1 MKVTIN
7 EIIQS
12 LSKAD
17 AESLYSIYQH
27 RCLNRQQLKKLHF
40 DTMYPNNEVLSNRNA
55 KKNIKT
61 LLKFELIKEI
71 SFRPDE
77 SVFFLTT
84 TGIEVLRQIYSF
96 PANIYD
102 EQKKTS
108 VRGYFRAS
116 ELEILPR
123 NINHQ
128 VHLNNFVIDF
138 MSNKGDIPIK
148 YADEKFM
155 NTYTRIRPDGL
166 FSFGD
171 VDVFLEMDMAT
182 EKKSQLYEKWE
193 QYRNFINSNEYFYRE
208 RKIVVLFIVA
218 GTHLLEN
225 RIDLVRYTIYETL
238 LDLHDGDFEIVVGTH
253 ETLKDYLLKHL
264 VPSFKNN
271 IEYKQD
277 IIKTLKDKHQYVW
290 SEAIKLNKI
299 FKNAKFDGY
308 VRKLNEENKIY
319 IENNRIQEFLVDD
332 YYFSPT
338 DIIAKIAYIQNYN
351 LTFRERYN
359 RNFSYLIICESE
371 RSILKDLKS
380 LDLTAQ
386 PNVFYTT
393 LERLKSLPFHEA
405 IFQFD
410 QFGNLFHFENNGLT
424 KQVFE
429 AALGNLDNF

>member
-7 EIIQS
+7 KIIQS
-12 LSKAD
+12 LSKVD

-27 RCLNRQQLKKLHF
+27 RCLNRQQLKKIHF

-55 KKNIKT
+55 KKSVKT
-61 LLKFELIKEI
+61 LLKFEVIKEI
-71 SFRPDE
+71 PYRPDE

-96 PANIYD
+96 PANVYD

-128 VHLNNFVIDF
+128 VHLNDFVIDF
-138 MSNKGDIPIK
+138 MSNKCDIPIK

-155 NTYTRIRPDGL
+155 NTYTSVRPDGL

-253 ETLKDYLLKHL
+253 ETLQDYLLKNL
-264 VPSFKNN
+264 IPSFKNE
-271 IEYKQD
+271 IGYKQD
-277 IIKTLKDKHQYVW
+277 IIQTLKEKHQYVW
-290 SEAIKLNKI
+290 SDAIKLNKI

-308 VRKLNEENKIY
+308 VRKLNEDKKIY

-332 YYFSPT
+332 YYFAPT
-338 DIIAKIAYIQNYN
+338 DVIAKIAYIQKFN
-351 LTFRERYN
+351 LTFKELYN
-359 RNFSYLIICESE
+359 RNFSYLVICEDEQSM
-371 RSILKDLKS
+371 LKDLKS
-380 LDLTAQ
+380 LDLTTQ

-393 LERLKSLPFHEA
+393 LDRLKTRPFHEA
-405 IFQFD
+405 LFQFD
-410 QFGNLFHFENNGLT
+410 QFGNVFHFENNGLN